1 MLRRLQY
8 GVKNQVTL
16 RNSIY
21 WVRCHD
27 KSSRFNDKG
36 RPNSIL
42 HPNSICIC
50 CISMAGTIQRDINY
64 AYVLLTSLFLLLF
77 DVCIERLNVK
87 RIYLFIDSIAPRT
100 LKHSPLDIFNHI
112 EQLSSLLK
120 LANQPSSWIFDEFSH
135 DQLKKAMKQK
145 EIESTV
151 LKDVIVNK
159 KPLQIECQASK
170 VKGQGHPKN
179 RIWKVSSMG
188 ACVNLFYSYGFLDI
202 EANVKMLTDRQTDK
216 TDINT

>member
-1 MLRRLQY
+1 
-8 GVKNQVTL
+8 
-16 RNSIY
+16 
-21 WVRCHD
+21 
-27 KSSRFNDKG
+27 
-36 RPNSIL
+36 
-42 HPNSICIC
+42 
-50 CISMAGTIQRDINY
+50 MAGTNQRDINY